1 MCSLCK
7 VLLKIQVHVRNLNT
21 ESIFRTSRKVSVE
34 YMNAEK
40 RFWPKMFWK
49 KKKSLG
55 LSSVPVLIWR
65 AECSYQEPLK

>member
-7 VLLKIQVHVRNLNT
+7 VLLKIQIHVRNLNT

-40 RFWPKMFWK
+40 RFWPKIVLKEK
-49 KKKSLG
+49 KNDFG
-55 LSSVPVLIWR
+55 T
-65 AECSYQEPLK
+65 Q